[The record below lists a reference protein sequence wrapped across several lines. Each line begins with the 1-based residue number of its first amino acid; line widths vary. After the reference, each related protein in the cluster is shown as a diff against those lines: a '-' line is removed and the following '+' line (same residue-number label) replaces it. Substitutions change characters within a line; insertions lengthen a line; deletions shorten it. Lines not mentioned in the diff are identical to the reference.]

1 MMINDDL
8 SKITLT
14 AEDWLFML
22 DGAEP
27 QHVSGLCECS
37 CPFFCEIDLNNLIAV
52 CAKDRKPINY
62 YDGFCAHC
70 IE

>member
-1 MMINDDL
+1 MMINDSL

-27 QHVSGLCECS
+27 KHVNGLCGYEK
-37 CPFFCEIDLNNLIAV
+37 A
-52 CAKDRKPINY
+52 
-62 YDGFCAHC
+62 
-70 IE
+70 